1 MKILFNIFEF
11 FIKFWFP
18 TQETKGSIE
27 MEKKFVPDKIDMFF
41 SRFVDTTPDAFYEM
55 VLQAARQDK
64 AQQINLKL
72 VGIEVEDE
80 LMNLHN
86 GALERAR
93 KIEEHGT
100 HDDRWREMASILRK
114 VAQIIFNESDSKSE
128 HKGFLRLVK

>member
-18 TQETKGSIE
+18 PQETKGSIE
-27 MEKKFVPDKIDMFF
+27 MEKEFVPDKIDMFF
-41 SRFVDTTPDAFYEM
+41 SKYVDTTPDAFYEL

-72 VGIEVEDE
+72 TGMEIEDE
-80 LMNLHN
+80 LMGLHDE
-86 GALERAR
+86 ALERAR

-100 HDDRWREMASILRK
+100 YDNRWREMASIVRR